1 MRENGM
7 VHLNDKK
14 GHCLF
19 IASLIV
25 INMINIEVHGNIL
38 RFPLTNLIHTN
49 E

>member
-1 MRENGM
+1 MREDGM

-25 INMINIEVHGNIL
+25 IKHDKYRSAWKYIELSSYKLDINE
-38 RFPLTNLIHTN
+38 
-49 E
+49 